1 MESDLL
7 KARALCRRYFDATA
21 TEAEERELRALLAAL
36 PREALDD
43 ELRSAAVMMGGF
55 EALARE
61 TLPGRPAAK
70 EGAQAAQAPFTAGKA
85 PLTAGKAGAADRAVR
100 IPSAVGKLP
109 ADSATDSSADTPHR
123 TTAAP
128 HRPHRRWNLLLG
140 TGAGIAAAL
149 LVGLFFLTRGTVYGY
164 IDGRPVT
171 DPAEAMC
178 ATAYFQ
184 PLEELSRSFDIAD
197 RLLEAAEKRCGAH
210 PEQQ

>member
-7 KARALCRRYFDATA
+7 KARALSRRYFDATA

-36 PREALDD
+36 PREALDG

-70 EGAQAAQAPFTAGKA
+70 ARAQAAQA

-100 IPSAVGKLP
+100 LPAAGKLP
-109 ADSATDSSADTPHR
+109 ADSVSDSSADTPYR

-178 ATAYFQ
+178 ATVYFQ

-197 RLLEAAEKRCGAH
+197 RLLEAAEKGRGTRS
-210 PEQQ
+210 EQR

>member
-7 KARALCRRYFDATA
+7 KARALSRRYFDATA

-36 PREALDD
+36 PREALDG

-61 TLPGRPAAK
+61 TLPGRLAAK
-70 EGAQAAQAPFTAGKA
+70 EGAQAAQA

-109 ADSATDSSADTPHR
+109 ADSASDSSADTPHR
-123 TTAAP
+123 TTAA
-128 HRPHRRWNLLLG
+128 PHRRWNLLLG

-149 LVGLFFLTRGTVYGY
+149 LVGLFFLTCGTVYGY

-178 ATAYFQ
+178 ATVYFQ

-197 RLLEAAEKRCGAH
+197 RLLEAAEKSRDTRS
-210 PEQQ
+210 EQR

>member
-7 KARALCRRYFDATA
+7 KARALSRRYFDATA

-36 PREALDD
+36 PREALDG

-70 EGAQAAQAPFTAGKA
+70 ARAQAAQA
-85 PLTAGKAGAADRAVR
+85 PLTAGKADAADRAVR

-109 ADSATDSSADTPHR
+109 ADSASDSSADTPHR
-123 TTAAP
+123 TTAA
-128 HRPHRRWNLLLG
+128 PHRRWNLLLG

-178 ATAYFQ
+178 ATVYFQ

-197 RLLEAAEKRCGAH
+197 RLLEAAEKSRNTRS
-210 PEQQ
+210 EQR

>member
-7 KARALCRRYFDATA
+7 KARALSRRYFDATA

-36 PREALDD
+36 PREALDG

-70 EGAQAAQAPFTAGKA
+70 ARAQAAQAPFTAGKA
-85 PLTAGKAGAADRAVR
+85 GAADRAVR
-100 IPSAVGKLP
+100 LPAAGKLP
-109 ADSATDSSADTPHR
+109 ADSVSDSSADTPHR

-178 ATAYFQ
+178 ATVYFQ

-197 RLLEAAEKRCGAH
+197 RLLEAAEKSRDTRS
-210 PEQQ
+210 EQR

>member
-21 TEAEERELRALLAAL
+21 TDAEERELRALLAAL
-36 PREALDD
+36 PREALDG

-70 EGAQAAQAPFTAGKA
+70 ASAQAAQA

-100 IPSAVGKLP
+100 LPAVGKLP
-109 ADSATDSSADTPHR
+109 ADSASDSSADTPYR

-178 ATAYFQ
+178 ATVYFQ

-197 RLLEAAEKRCGAH
+197 RLLEAAEKGRDTRS
-210 PEQQ
+210 EQR

>member
-7 KARALCRRYFDATA
+7 KARALSRRYFDATA

-36 PREALDD
+36 PREALDG

-70 EGAQAAQAPFTAGKA
+70 ARAQAAQA

-100 IPSAVGKLP
+100 LPAVGKLP
-109 ADSATDSSADTPHR
+109 ADSASDSSADTPHR

-178 ATAYFQ
+178 ATVYFQ

-197 RLLEAAEKRCGAH
+197 RLLEAAEKGRGTRS
-210 PEQQ
+210 EQR

>member
-21 TEAEERELRALLAAL
+21 SDAEERELRALLASL
-36 PREALDD
+36 PREAMDR
-43 ELRSAAVMMGGF
+43 ELRSVAAMTGGF

-61 TLPGRPAAK
+61 TLPSRTARNTAPEETAEK
-70 EGAQAAQAPFTAGKA
+70 AAQEKKA
-85 PLTAGKAGAADRAVR
+85 AAGAPTPVAD
-100 IPSAVGKLP
+100 
-109 ADSATDSSADTPHR
+109 TSADTSVGIPVGIPVG
-123 TTAAP
+123 TARRLAASA
-128 HRPHRRWNLLLG
+128 RQPHRRWNLLLG

-197 RLLEAAEKRCGAH
+197 RLLEAAEKSRDTRS
-210 PEQQ
+210 EQR

>member
-36 PREALDD
+36 PREALDG

-70 EGAQAAQAPFTAGKA
+70 ARAQAAEAPLTAGKA

-100 IPSAVGKLP
+100 LPAAGKLP
-109 ADSATDSSADTPHR
+109 ADSVSDSSADTPHR
-123 TTAAP
+123 TTATP

-178 ATAYFQ
+178 ATVYFQ

-197 RLLEAAEKRCGAH
+197 RLLEAAEKGHDTRS
-210 PEQQ
+210 EQR

>member
-21 TEAEERELRALLAAL
+21 TDAEERELRALLAAL
-36 PREALDD
+36 PREALDG

-55 EALARE
+55 KALARE

-70 EGAQAAQAPFTAGKA
+70 EGAQAAQAP
-85 PLTAGKAGAADRAVR
+85 LTAGKASAADRAVR
-100 IPSAVGKLP
+100 LPAAGKLP
-109 ADSATDSSADTPHR
+109 ADSASDSSADTPYR

-178 ATAYFQ
+178 ATVYFQ

-197 RLLEAAEKRCGAH
+197 RLLEAAEKSRDTRS
-210 PEQQ
+210 EQR

>member
-7 KARALCRRYFDATA
+7 KARALSRRYFDATA

-36 PREALDD
+36 PREALDG

-61 TLPGRPAAK
+61 TQPGRPAAK
-70 EGAQAAQAPFTAGKA
+70 EGAQAAQAL
-85 PLTAGKAGAADRAVR
+85 LTAGKAGAADRAVR

-109 ADSATDSSADTPHR
+109 ADSASDSSADTPYR
-123 TTAAP
+123 TTAA
-128 HRPHRRWNLLLG
+128 PHRRWNLLLG

-178 ATAYFQ
+178 ATVYFQ

-197 RLLEAAEKRCGAH
+197 RLLEAAEKSRNTRS
-210 PEQQ
+210 EQR

>member
-7 KARALCRRYFDATA
+7 KARALSRRYFDATA

-36 PREALDD
+36 PREALDG

-70 EGAQAAQAPFTAGKA
+70 ARAQAAQA

-100 IPSAVGKLP
+100 LPAAGKLP
-109 ADSATDSSADTPHR
+109 ADSASDSSADTPYR

-149 LVGLFFLTRGTVYGY
+149 LVELFFLTRGTVYGY

-178 ATAYFQ
+178 ATVYFQ

-197 RLLEAAEKRCGAH
+197 RLLEAAEKSRDTRS
-210 PEQQ
+210 EQR

>member
-7 KARALCRRYFDATA
+7 KARALSRRYFDATA

-36 PREALDD
+36 PREALDG

-55 EALARE
+55 KALARE

-70 EGAQAAQAPFTAGKA
+70 ARAQAAQA
-85 PLTAGKAGAADRAVR
+85 PLTAGKADAADRAVR

-109 ADSATDSSADTPHR
+109 ADSASDSSADTPHR

-178 ATAYFQ
+178 ATVYFQ

-197 RLLEAAEKRCGAH
+197 RLLEAAEKSRDTRS
-210 PEQQ
+210 EQR

>member
-21 TEAEERELRALLAAL
+21 TDAEERELRALLAAL
-36 PREALDD
+36 PREALDG

-61 TLPGRPAAK
+61 TQPGRPAAK
-70 EGAQAAQAPFTAGKA
+70 EGAQAAQAL
-85 PLTAGKAGAADRAVR
+85 LTAGKAGAADRAVR

-109 ADSATDSSADTPHR
+109 ADSASDSSADTPHR
-123 TTAAP
+123 TTAA
-128 HRPHRRWNLLLG
+128 PHRRWNLLLG

-178 ATAYFQ
+178 ATVYFQ

-197 RLLEAAEKRCGAH
+197 RLLEAAEKSRNTRS
-210 PEQQ
+210 EQR

>member
-36 PREALDD
+36 PREALDG

-70 EGAQAAQAPFTAGKA
+70 EGAQA

-109 ADSATDSSADTPHR
+109 ADSAADTPHR

-149 LVGLFFLTRGTVYGY
+149 LVGLFFLTRSTVYGY

-178 ATAYFQ
+178 ATVYFQ

-197 RLLEAAEKRCGAH
+197 RLLEAAEKGRDTRS
-210 PEQQ
+210 EQR

>member
-36 PREALDD
+36 PREALDG

-70 EGAQAAQAPFTAGKA
+70 ERAQAAQA
-85 PLTAGKAGAADRAVR
+85 PLTAGKAGTADRAVR
-100 IPSAVGKLP
+100 IP
-109 ADSATDSSADTPHR
+109 SADTPHR

-128 HRPHRRWNLLLG
+128 PRPHRRWNLLLG

-178 ATAYFQ
+178 ATVYFQ

-197 RLLEAAEKRCGAH
+197 RLLEAAEKSRDTRS
-210 PEQQ
+210 EQR

>member
-7 KARALCRRYFDATA
+7 KARALSRRYFDATA

-36 PREALDD
+36 PREALDG

-70 EGAQAAQAPFTAGKA
+70 ARAQAAEAPLTAGKA

-100 IPSAVGKLP
+100 LPAAGKLP
-109 ADSATDSSADTPHR
+109 ADSVSDSSADTPHR
-123 TTAAP
+123 TTAA
-128 HRPHRRWNLLLG
+128 PHRRWNLLLG

-178 ATAYFQ
+178 ATVYFQ

-197 RLLEAAEKRCGAH
+197 RLLEAAEKSRDTRS
-210 PEQQ
+210 EQR

>member
-7 KARALCRRYFDATA
+7 KARALSRRYFDATA
-21 TEAEERELRALLAAL
+21 TDAEERELRALLAAL
-36 PREALDD
+36 PREALDG

-70 EGAQAAQAPFTAGKA
+70 ARAQAAQA
-85 PLTAGKAGAADRAVR
+85 PLTAGKAGAADRTVR
-100 IPSAVGKLP
+100 LPAVGKLP
-109 ADSATDSSADTPHR
+109 ADSASDSSADTPYR

-178 ATAYFQ
+178 ATVYFQ

-197 RLLEAAEKRCGAH
+197 RLLEAAEKSRDTRS
-210 PEQQ
+210 EQR

>member
-21 TEAEERELRALLAAL
+21 TDAEERELRALLAAL
-36 PREALDD
+36 PREALDGK
-43 ELRSAAVMMGGF
+43 LRRAAVMLGGF

-61 TLPGRPAAK
+61 PLPGRPAAK
-70 EGAQAAQAPFTAGKA
+70 ARAHAAQAP
-85 PLTAGKAGAADRAVR
+85 PTAGKAGAADRAVR
-100 IPSAVGKLP
+100 LPAAGKLP
-109 ADSATDSSADTPHR
+109 ADSVSDSSADTPHR
-123 TTAAP
+123 TTATP

-178 ATAYFQ
+178 ATVYFQ

-197 RLLEAAEKRCGAH
+197 RLLEAAEKSRDTRS
-210 PEQQ
+210 EQR

>member
-21 TEAEERELRALLAAL
+21 TDAEERELRALLAAL
-36 PREALDD
+36 PREALDG

-70 EGAQAAQAPFTAGKA
+70 ARAQAAQAAQA

-100 IPSAVGKLP
+100 IPSAAGKLP
-109 ADSATDSSADTPHR
+109 ADSVSDSSADTPHR
-123 TTAAP
+123 TTATP

-178 ATAYFQ
+178 ATVYFQ

-197 RLLEAAEKRCGAH
+197 RLLEAAEKGRGTRS
-210 PEQQ
+210 EQR

>member
-21 TEAEERELRALLAAL
+21 TDAEERELRALLAAL
-36 PREALDD
+36 PREALDG

-70 EGAQAAQAPFTAGKA
+70 EGAQAAQAP
-85 PLTAGKAGAADRAVR
+85 LTAGKAGAADRAVR
-100 IPSAVGKLP
+100 LPAVGKLP
-109 ADSATDSSADTPHR
+109 ADSASDSSADTPYR

-128 HRPHRRWNLLLG
+128 HRPHRRWNPLLG

-178 ATAYFQ
+178 ATVYFQ

-197 RLLEAAEKRCGAH
+197 RLLEAAEKSRDTRS
-210 PEQQ
+210 EQR

>member
-7 KARALCRRYFDATA
+7 KARALSRRYFDATA

-36 PREALDD
+36 PREALDG

-70 EGAQAAQAPFTAGKA
+70 ARAQAAQA

-100 IPSAVGKLP
+100 LPAVGKLP
-109 ADSATDSSADTPHR
+109 ADSVSDSSADTPHR
-123 TTAAP
+123 TTATP

-178 ATAYFQ
+178 ATVYFQ

-197 RLLEAAEKRCGAH
+197 RLLEAAEKSRDTRS
-210 PEQQ
+210 EQR

>member
-36 PREALDD
+36 PREALDG

-70 EGAQAAQAPFTAGKA
+70 EGAQAAQAP
-85 PLTAGKAGAADRAVR
+85 LTAGKAGAADRAVR
-100 IPSAVGKLP
+100 LPAVGKLP
-109 ADSATDSSADTPHR
+109 ADSASDSSADTPYR
-123 TTAAP
+123 TTATP

-178 ATAYFQ
+178 ATVYFQ

-197 RLLEAAEKRCGAH
+197 RLLEAAEKSRNTRS
-210 PEQQ
+210 EQR

>member
-7 KARALCRRYFDATA
+7 KARALSRRYFDATA

-36 PREALDD
+36 PREALDG

-70 EGAQAAQAPFTAGKA
+70 EGAQAAQAP
-85 PLTAGKAGAADRAVR
+85 LTAGKAGAADRAVR
-100 IPSAVGKLP
+100 LPAVGKLP
-109 ADSATDSSADTPHR
+109 ADSTSDSSADTPHR

-178 ATAYFQ
+178 ATVYFQ

-197 RLLEAAEKRCGAH
+197 RLLEAAEKSRNTRS
-210 PEQQ
+210 EQR

>member
-7 KARALCRRYFDATA
+7 KARALSRRYFDATA

-36 PREALDD
+36 PRETLDG

-70 EGAQAAQAPFTAGKA
+70 ERAQAAQA

-100 IPSAVGKLP
+100 LPAVGKLP
-109 ADSATDSSADTPHR
+109 ADSASDSSADTPHR

-178 ATAYFQ
+178 ATVYFQ

-197 RLLEAAEKRCGAH
+197 RLLEAAEKSRNTRS
-210 PEQQ
+210 EQR

>member
-21 TEAEERELRALLAAL
+21 SDAEERELRALLAAL
-36 PREALDD
+36 PREALDG

-61 TLPGRPAAK
+61 TQPGRPAAK
-70 EGAQAAQAPFTAGKA
+70 ERAQAAQAP
-85 PLTAGKAGAADRAVR
+85 LTAGKEGAADRAVR
-100 IPSAVGKLP
+100 LPAVGKLP
-109 ADSATDSSADTPHR
+109 ADSASDSSADTPYR

-178 ATAYFQ
+178 ATVYFQ

-197 RLLEAAEKRCGAH
+197 RLLEAAEKGHDTRS
-210 PEQQ
+210 EQR

>member
-7 KARALCRRYFDATA
+7 KARALSRRYFDATA

-36 PREALDD
+36 PREALDG

-70 EGAQAAQAPFTAGKA
+70 EGAQAAQAP
-85 PLTAGKAGAADRAVR
+85 LTAGKAGAADRAVR
-100 IPSAVGKLP
+100 LPAVGKLP
-109 ADSATDSSADTPHR
+109 ADSASDSSADTPYR

-178 ATAYFQ
+178 ATVYFQ

-197 RLLEAAEKRCGAH
+197 RLLEAAEKSRDTRS
-210 PEQQ
+210 EQR

>member
-21 TEAEERELRALLAAL
+21 TDAEERELRALLAAL
-36 PREALDD
+36 PREALDG

-61 TLPGRPAAK
+61 TLPGRSAAK
-70 EGAQAAQAPFTAGKA
+70 ERAQAAQAL
-85 PLTAGKAGAADRAVR
+85 LTAGKAGAADRAVR

-109 ADSATDSSADTPHR
+109 ADSASDSSADTPHR
-123 TTAAP
+123 TTAA
-128 HRPHRRWNLLLG
+128 PHRRWNLLLG

-149 LVGLFFLTRGTVYGY
+149 LVGLFFLTRGTIYGY

-178 ATAYFQ
+178 ATVYFQ

-197 RLLEAAEKRCGAH
+197 RLLEAAEKSRNTRS
-210 PEQQ
+210 EQR

>member
-21 TEAEERELRALLAAL
+21 TDAEERELRALLAAL
-36 PREALDD
+36 PREALDG

-70 EGAQAAQAPFTAGKA
+70 EGAQAAQAP
-85 PLTAGKAGAADRAVR
+85 LTAGKAGAADRAVR
-100 IPSAVGKLP
+100 LPAVGKLP
-109 ADSATDSSADTPHR
+109 ADSSADTPHR

-178 ATAYFQ
+178 ATVYFQ

-197 RLLEAAEKRCGAH
+197 RLLEAAEKSRDTRS
-210 PEQQ
+210 EQR

>member
-21 TEAEERELRALLAAL
+21 TDAEERELRALLAAL
-36 PREALDD
+36 PREALDG

-61 TLPGRPAAK
+61 TPPGRPAAK
-70 EGAQAAQAPFTAGKA
+70 EGAQAAQAP
-85 PLTAGKAGAADRAVR
+85 LTAGKAGAADRAVR
-100 IPSAVGKLP
+100 LPAAGKLP
-109 ADSATDSSADTPHR
+109 ADSVSDSSADTPHR
-123 TTAAP
+123 TTATP

-178 ATAYFQ
+178 ATVYFQ

-197 RLLEAAEKRCGAH
+197 RLLEAAEKGHDTRS
-210 PEQQ
+210 EQR

>member
-21 TEAEERELRALLAAL
+21 TDAEERELRALLAAL
-36 PREALDD
+36 PREALDG

-61 TLPGRPAAK
+61 TQPGRPAAK
-70 EGAQAAQAPFTAGKA
+70 ARAQAAEAPLTAGKA

-100 IPSAVGKLP
+100 LPATGKLP
-109 ADSATDSSADTPHR
+109 ADSVSDSSADTPHR
-123 TTAAP
+123 TTATP
-128 HRPHRRWNLLLG
+128 HRPHRHWNLLLG

-178 ATAYFQ
+178 ATVYFQ

-197 RLLEAAEKRCGAH
+197 RLLEAAEKSRNTRS
-210 PEQQ
+210 EQR

>member
-7 KARALCRRYFDATA
+7 KARALSRRYFDATA

-36 PREALDD
+36 PREALDG

-55 EALARE
+55 DALARE
-61 TLPGRPAAK
+61 TQPGRPAAK
-70 EGAQAAQAPFTAGKA
+70 EAAQAAQA

-100 IPSAVGKLP
+100 LPAAGKLP
-109 ADSATDSSADTPHR
+109 ADSVSDSSADTPHR
-123 TTAAP
+123 TTATP

-178 ATAYFQ
+178 ATVYFQ

-197 RLLEAAEKRCGAH
+197 RLLEAAEKGHDTRS
-210 PEQQ
+210 EQR

>member
-36 PREALDD
+36 PREALDG

-70 EGAQAAQAPFTAGKA
+70 ARAQAAQA
-85 PLTAGKAGAADRAVR
+85 PLTAGKADAADRAVR

-109 ADSATDSSADTPHR
+109 ADSASDSSADTPHR

-178 ATAYFQ
+178 ATVYFQ

-197 RLLEAAEKRCGAH
+197 RLLEAAEKSRNTRS
-210 PEQQ
+210 EQR

>member
-7 KARALCRRYFDATA
+7 KARALSRRYFDATA
-21 TEAEERELRALLAAL
+21 TEAEERELHALLAAL
-36 PREALDD
+36 PREALDG

-55 EALARE
+55 KALARE

-70 EGAQAAQAPFTAGKA
+70 EGAQAAQAP
-85 PLTAGKAGAADRAVR
+85 LTAGKAGAADRAVR
-100 IPSAVGKLP
+100 LPAVGKLP
-109 ADSATDSSADTPHR
+109 ADSASDSSADTPHR
-123 TTAAP
+123 TTAA
-128 HRPHRRWNLLLG
+128 PHRRWNLLLG

-178 ATAYFQ
+178 ATVYFQ

-197 RLLEAAEKRCGAH
+197 RLLEAAEKSRNTRS
-210 PEQQ
+210 EQR

>member
-7 KARALCRRYFDATA
+7 KARALSRRYFDATA

-36 PREALDD
+36 PREALDG

-70 EGAQAAQAPFTAGKA
+70 ARAQAAEAPLTAGKA

-100 IPSAVGKLP
+100 LPAAGKLP
-109 ADSATDSSADTPHR
+109 ADSVSDSSADTPHR
-123 TTAAP
+123 TTAA
-128 HRPHRRWNLLLG
+128 PHRRWNLLLG

-178 ATAYFQ
+178 ATVYFQ

-197 RLLEAAEKRCGAH
+197 RLLEAAEKGRDTRS
-210 PEQQ
+210 EQR

>member
-21 TEAEERELRALLAAL
+21 TDAEERELRALLAAL
-36 PREALDD
+36 PREALDG

-61 TLPGRPAAK
+61 TLPGHPAAK
-70 EGAQAAQAPFTAGKA
+70 ARAQAAQA

-100 IPSAVGKLP
+100 LPATGKLP
-109 ADSATDSSADTPHR
+109 ADSVSDSSADTPHR
-123 TTAAP
+123 TTATP
-128 HRPHRRWNLLLG
+128 HRPHRHWNLLLG

-178 ATAYFQ
+178 ATVYFQ

-197 RLLEAAEKRCGAH
+197 RLLEAAEKGRGTRS
-210 PEQQ
+210 EQR

>member
-7 KARALCRRYFDATA
+7 KARALSRRYFDATA
-21 TEAEERELRALLAAL
+21 TDAEERELRALLAAL
-36 PREALDD
+36 PREALDG

-70 EGAQAAQAPFTAGKA
+70 ARAQAAQA

-100 IPSAVGKLP
+100 LPAVGKLP
-109 ADSATDSSADTPHR
+109 ADSASDSSADTPYR

-178 ATAYFQ
+178 ATVYFQ

-197 RLLEAAEKRCGAH
+197 RLLEAAEKSRNTRS
-210 PEQQ
+210 EQR

>member
-36 PREALDD
+36 PREALDG

-70 EGAQAAQAPFTAGKA
+70 ARAQAAEAPLTAGKA

-100 IPSAVGKLP
+100 LPAVGKLP
-109 ADSATDSSADTPHR
+109 ADSVSDSSADTPHR
-123 TTAAP
+123 TTAA
-128 HRPHRRWNLLLG
+128 PHRRWNLLLG

-178 ATAYFQ
+178 ATVYFQ

-197 RLLEAAEKRCGAH
+197 RLLEAAEKGHDTRS
-210 PEQQ
+210 EQR

>member
-7 KARALCRRYFDATA
+7 KARALSRRYFDATA

-36 PREALDD
+36 PREALDG

-61 TLPGRPAAK
+61 TLPGRPATK
-70 EGAQAAQAPFTAGKA
+70 EGAQAAQA

-100 IPSAVGKLP
+100 LPAVGKLP
-109 ADSATDSSADTPHR
+109 ADSVSDSSADTPHR

-178 ATAYFQ
+178 ATVYFQ

-197 RLLEAAEKRCGAH
+197 RLLEAAEKGRDTRS
-210 PEQQ
+210 EQR

>member
-36 PREALDD
+36 PREALDG

-70 EGAQAAQAPFTAGKA
+70 ERAQAAQAPFTAGKA

-109 ADSATDSSADTPHR
+109 SDSSADTPQR
-123 TTAAP
+123 TTVAP

-178 ATAYFQ
+178 ATVYFQ

-197 RLLEAAEKRCGAH
+197 RLLEAAEKGHDTRS
-210 PEQQ
+210 EQR

>member
-21 TEAEERELRALLAAL
+21 TDAEERELRALLAAL
-36 PREALDD
+36 PREALDG

-61 TLPGRPAAK
+61 TQPGRPAAK
-70 EGAQAAQAPFTAGKA
+70 EGAQAAQAL
-85 PLTAGKAGAADRAVR
+85 LTAGKADAADRAVR

-109 ADSATDSSADTPHR
+109 ADSASDSSADTPHR
-123 TTAAP
+123 TTAA
-128 HRPHRRWNLLLG
+128 PHRRWNLLLG

-178 ATAYFQ
+178 ATVYFQ

-197 RLLEAAEKRCGAH
+197 RLLEAAEKGRDTRS
-210 PEQQ
+210 EQR